1 VTPNLESPRQLAK
14 RTGWPERRIR
24 NLIATERLR
33 HVRIGGNIFLP
44 INALEEFLEANMVEP
59 KAVGNE

>member
-1 VTPNLESPRQLAK
+1 MAK